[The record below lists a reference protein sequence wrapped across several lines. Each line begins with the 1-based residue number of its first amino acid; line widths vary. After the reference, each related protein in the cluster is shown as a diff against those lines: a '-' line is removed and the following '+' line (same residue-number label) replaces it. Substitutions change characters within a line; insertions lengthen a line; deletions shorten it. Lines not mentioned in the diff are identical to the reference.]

1 MSIQGQLFA
10 MERTGRSHNARFI
23 AYVSFLFV
31 VAVVAEAAAV
41 VDRQKREFV
50 IPDWIEIVDE
60 PAPENSKTI
69 QRAVRVRDAKVTY
82 DGAQVWRVEGHKDIV
97 SNVTMDFQEAGCS

>member
-10 MERTGRSHNARFI
+10 MERTGRSHNARFV
-23 AYVSFLFV
+23 AFSFLFV
-31 VAVVAEAAAV
+31 VAVAGAV
-41 VDRQKREFV
+41 IDRQKREFV